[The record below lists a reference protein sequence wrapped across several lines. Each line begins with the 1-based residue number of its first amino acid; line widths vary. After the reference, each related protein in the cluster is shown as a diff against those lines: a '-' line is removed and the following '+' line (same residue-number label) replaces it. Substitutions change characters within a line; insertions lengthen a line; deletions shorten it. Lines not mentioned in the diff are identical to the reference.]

1 MLLEKAYIVN
11 EDVWKNLCEKRLKHT
26 NDLNMINEFHSLSFK
41 ENKNKYALIDLFGL
55 YGITTYNIEIQLQ
68 KGFENKINL
77 IFRDLSYSQHQNI
90 NLNILIKNPK
100 NNLNLGKIKLTS
112 YPNKNSYEFIV
123 SQIENSPINYKLKS
137 DLIKILEKY
146 QITSVKQLLNSTSIP
161 KNSNSNN
168 INEYSSDDYL
178 LEKLKLEIKQ
188 LL

>member
-1 MLLEKAYIVN
+1 MASKV
-11 EDVWKNLCEKRLKHT
+11 
-26 NDLNMINEFHSLSFK
+26 
-41 ENKNKYALIDLFGL
+41 
-55 YGITTYNIEIQLQ
+55 
-68 KGFENKINL
+68 
-77 IFRDLSYSQHQNI
+77 
-90 NLNILIKNPK
+90 LIKNPK

-161 KNSNSNN
+161 KSSNSNN